1 MDINLQQVL
10 TQIVG
15 FLLLLWLMRKF
26 AWGPL
31 LGLLDERR
39 DKIVGDMERIRHGQ
53 EANERLQ
60 HDYQSKLNDIDNQ
73 ARARIQQAVV
83 EGELQARAIT
93 DAARREAQ
101 GIEERAKQ
109 HVAQEVVRA
118 RLLLR
123 DEVAQLAITSA
134 AKILRA
140 EIDGPRHREMVL
152 RSIDEVHGRQAIP
165 PNPKG

>member
-1 MDINLQQVL
+1 VDINLQQVL

-39 DKIVGDMERIRHGQ
+39 DKIVGDMERIRQGQ
-53 EANERLQ
+53 EFNERLR
-60 HDYQSKLNDIDNQ
+60 HDYQAKLSDIDNQ
-73 ARARIQQAVV
+73 ARARTQLAVV
-83 EGELQARAIT
+83 EGERQAREIT

-101 GIEERAKQ
+101 VIEEKAKQ
-109 HVAQEVVRA
+109 HVAQEVVKA

-123 DEVAQLAITSA
+123 DEVAHLAVASA
-134 AKILRA
+134 AKILRS

-152 RSIDEVHGRQAIP
+152 RSLDEVQGR
-165 PNPKG
+165 